1 MQVKSTTE
9 PKAPSQ
15 TISAEV
21 LERMENEWRQMRQ
34 MSHSAPQPTISIKAK

>member
-15 TISAEV
+15 TIPAEV

-34 MSHSAPQPTISIKAK
+34 SAPQPTISIKAR